1 LILDNHYAHIS
12 KETTAWL
19 ARHPASRFE
28 FTSTP
33 MHGSWLNLIEG
44 FCFKLARSVLPHIRG
59 IQTRAQGSRW
69 MRSTSIHSSILGP
82 IKS

>member
-59 IQTRAQGSRW
+59 IQTRAQGSHHGRD
-69 MRSTSIHSSILGP
+69 G
-82 IKS
+82 